1 MKTTPVRLDAD
12 LIHRL
17 RLLARPGQS
26 VPGILTEIL
35 TPAIERE
42 EAARKAPKGGR

>member
-1 MKTTPVRLDAD
+1 MNTTPVRICAD

-35 TPAIERE
+35 TPALERE
-42 EAARKAPKGGR
+42 EAARKAAKGGR